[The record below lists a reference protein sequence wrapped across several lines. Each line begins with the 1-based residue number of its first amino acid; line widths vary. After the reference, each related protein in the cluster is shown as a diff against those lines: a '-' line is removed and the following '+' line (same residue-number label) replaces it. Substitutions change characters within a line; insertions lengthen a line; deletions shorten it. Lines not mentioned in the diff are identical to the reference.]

1 MSTLTTPMPPSPSAP
16 PSPKPPTSAEALAN
30 AEKQV
35 TELTRTLARTRE
47 ELSAAYL
54 TRDTLGEALR
64 RALRSPQWRW
74 GRLGF
79 FWSRLTGRLRVTS
92 EKLVPMTTFGAYHRD
107 GAGWAGTGMPL
118 FLVPVTPIVGW
129 ARLRATIH
137 SSVASRAVVYFDTGS
152 GFHQEE
158 HLVLG
163 RVAGETVID
172 RMVPLR
178 RPTYLI
184 RFDAVQAGCEW
195 RVEQFSLEPMSML
208 AFNAM
213 AVLGNA
219 RKMIFGGGSHRPS
232 ILLGLK
238 ILFTGDFKKFHGQ
251 LVSNVES
258 TTAYTNY
265 DLWRKRHA
273 LTDADRDRMRAKAA
287 EWGDAAP
294 LISVILPVYN
304 VAEPYLRAC
313 IESVVRQTYP
323 KWELCIAD
331 DASPA
336 PHVRRVIAEYAAAEP
351 DRIKVAYRSR
361 NGNIAAASNS
371 ALELATGSYVAM
383 LDHDDEYAEHALF
396 AVAEAIV
403 ADPSID
409 MVYSDED
416 KLSPTGGH
424 VDPFFKPDWSP
435 EYFLACMY
443 TCHLSVYRAER
454 VRELGGWRSAFDSC
468 QDYDL
473 ALRVVAGGPKVH
485 HIPDVL
491 YHWRVI
497 PGSTAGGADAK
508 PESHLRARAAIE
520 NYLDLTG
527 QPGTVED
534 GPGHGHHRVRY
545 TIKGDPLVS
554 LVIPSASRPVEV
566 RGRPTW
572 FVLECVS
579 SIRRLS
585 TYKNLEIVVID
596 NHDMSDDLAERLEP
610 LNVRRLHYTD
620 PGTGRFNLARK
631 LNEGAFAARGDHLV
645 LLNDDVE
652 VITPDWIEC
661 LLEFGQLGGVGG
673 VGPQLLFPN
682 DTQQHVGVNLLEGNP
697 GHPFY
702 QFPGDHPGYFNSSV
716 VHRNWS
722 AVTGACLMTPAK
734 VYRELG
740 GFSEAFPLNYNDVDY
755 CLRLQERGL
764 RVVYTPYAKLYHHES
779 VSKTGTDVAELEAF
793 KRVWAERVPLDPY
806 YNPNLTM
813 QGCDFRIG

>member
-1 MSTLTTPMPPSPSAP
+1 MSTLTTSTPPVP
-16 PSPKPPTSAEALAN
+16 PTTKPPTATEALAQ

-35 TELTRTLARTRE
+35 TELTRALERTRAE
-47 ELSAAYL
+47 VTTAYL

-64 RALRSPQWRW
+64 RALRSPSWRW
-74 GRLGF
+74 GRLGYM
-79 FWSRLTGRLRVTS
+79 WSRLTGGLKVTGDR
-92 EKLVPMTTFGAYHRD
+92 LVPMGQYGAFHRD

-118 FLVPVTPIVGW
+118 FLVPITPIVGW

-137 SSVASRAVVYFDTGS
+137 CSVASRAVLYFDTGS
-152 GFHQEE
+152 GFHPDEN
-158 HLVLG
+158 LVLG
-163 RVAGETVID
+163 RVGGETAID

-178 RPTYLI
+178 TPTYLM

-195 RVEQFSLEPMSML
+195 RVEHFALEPVSRL
-208 AFNAM
+208 GFNLS

-219 RKMIFGGGSHRPS
+219 RKMVFGGGSHRPS
-232 ILLGLK
+232 VWLGLK
-238 ILFTGDFKKFHGQ
+238 ILFSGDLAKFHGQ

-258 TTAYTNY
+258 TTAFTNY

-273 LTDADRDRMRAKAA
+273 LTDADRERMRATAA
-287 EWGDAAP
+287 AWGDAAP

-304 VAEPYLRAC
+304 VDEVYLRAC
-313 IESVVRQTYP
+313 VESVIRQTYP
-323 KWELCIAD
+323 KWELCVAD

-336 PHVRRVIAEYAAAEP
+336 PHVRRVLAEYAAK
-351 DRIKVAYRSR
+351 DGRIKVAYRPV
-361 NGNIAAASNS
+361 NGNISAASNT
-371 ALELATGSYVAM
+371 ALALATGSYIAL

-396 AVAEAIV
+396 AVAEAVV
-403 ADPSID
+403 ADPSVD

-416 KLSPTGGH
+416 KLTPAGAH

-443 TCHLSVYRAER
+443 TCHLSVYRAEL
-454 VRELGGWRSAFDSC
+454 VRKLGGWRSAFDSC

-473 ALRVVAGGPKVH
+473 ALRLVAGNPKVH

-491 YHWRVI
+491 YHWRTI
-497 PGSTAGGADAK
+497 PSSTASGAEAK
-508 PESHLRARAAIE
+508 PQAHLRARAAIQ
-520 NYLDLTG
+520 NYLDVSG
-527 QPGTVED
+527 HPGTVED
-534 GPGHGHHRVRY
+534 GPGPGHHRVRY
-545 TIKGDPLVS
+545 TIQGNPLVS
-554 LVIPSASRPVEV
+554 LVIPTASRPVEV

-572 FVLECVS
+572 FVLECVG

-596 NHDMSDDLAERLEP
+596 NHDMSDELAERLEP
-610 LNVRRLHYTD
+610 LDVRRLHYTD

-631 LNEGAFAARGDHLV
+631 LNEGAFAARGEHLV

-652 VITPDWIEC
+652 LITPDWIEAM
-661 LLEFGQLGGVGG
+661 LEFSQLPGVGG
-673 VGPQLLFPN
+673 VGPQLLFPD

-722 AVTGACLMTPAK
+722 AVTGACLMTPAA
-734 VYRELG
+734 VYRDLG
-740 GFSEAFPLNYNDVDY
+740 GFSEDFPLNYNDVDY
-755 CLRLQERGL
+755 CLRLRERGL
-764 RVVYTPYAKLYHHES
+764 RIVYTPYAKLYHHES
-779 VSKTGTDVAELEAF
+779 VSKVGTDPAELEAF
-793 KRVWAERVPLDPY
+793 KRVWAERLPLDPY